1 VGDEHAEGSSPDTT
15 RSAPY
20 HAMWFSMAIVARW
33 MLWSDRRCSGR
44 TDRMTATQR
53 AAVSGAAERAAKGGF
68 EERIIP
74 QYMSMT
80 FELFLYTPIG
90 FATVTP
96 SP

>member
-1 VGDEHAEGSSPDTT
+1 
-15 RSAPY
+15 
-20 HAMWFSMAIVARW
+20 MWFSMAIVARW

-53 AAVSGAAERAAKGGF
+53 AAVSGAAERAAKGF
-68 EERIIP
+68 EERGPGSIIP

>member
-1 VGDEHAEGSSPDTT
+1 ML
-15 RSAPY
+15 RSHRQDDCY
-20 HAMWFSMAIVARW
+20 TK
-33 MLWSDRRCSGR
+33 G
-44 TDRMTATQR
+44 T
-53 AAVSGAAERAAKGGF
+53 AVSGAAERAAKGF
-68 EERIIP
+68 EERSPGSSIIP